1 MKKIYLI
8 AALAA
13 LACGAIIFAIF
24 SKQKAE
30 NQAILEQARLE
41 ESARSEQMTEIVTA
55 AREIYAGEYIS
66 IDMLTDMQVDR
77 SILLSIDAVTEKEA
91 LIGRVA
97 SQNIPMGAVI
107 TNGVV
112 LDLDGG
118 TPRLSDSIPEGLCAV
133 QIAASMENA
142 VAEHIEAGDYVDIVY
157 TSTPEQTTA
166 GSQQE
171 GKTVHT
177 RNAEWE
183 VLAEHLQVLR
193 LGDRFWDGQSEYSY
207 VILAAERKTIVS
219 ILNAMEGG
227 QIKMLLNSAA
237 GG

>member
-13 LACGAIIFAIF
+13 LACGVVIFAIF

-41 ESARSEQMTEIVTA
+41 ESARAAQMTDIVTA
-55 AREIYAGEYIS
+55 ARDIYAGEYIS
-66 IDMLTDMQVDR
+66 LDMLTGMQVDR
-77 SILLSIDAVTEKEA
+77 SILMSIDAVTEKES
-91 LIGRVA
+91 LIGRA
-97 SQNIPMGAVI
+97 AAKDIPAGGVI
-107 TNGVV
+107 TNEAVTE
-112 LDLDGG
+112 LDGAAL
-118 TPRLSDSIPEGLCAV
+118 RLSDSIPAGLCAV

-157 TSTPEQTTA
+157 TSTPEQTPSGA
-166 GSQQE
+166 QE
-171 GKTVHT
+171 GQAKST
-177 RNAEWE
+177 RSAEWE

-219 ILNAMEGG
+219 ILNALEGG
-227 QIKMLLNSAA
+227 QIKMLLNSAE
-237 GG
+237 G